1 MESTQQEL
9 RILVVEDEPDI
20 REMLL
25 ASLSGEAE
33 VEAAADGHEALAKLA
48 AGLSPSVIL
57 LDLRMPGLSGEGVL
71 QALARLPVRP
81 PVVTMSACS
90 RPPPGGAVAHLAKPF
105 SLCEAVDVL
114 RRACC
119 RGAPAP
125 LQAPAEA

>member
-1 MESTQQEL
+1 MDSTQQEL
-9 RILVVEDEPDI
+9 RILVVEDEPEI

-25 ASLSGEAE
+25 ASLSCDAE
-33 VEAAADGHEALAKLA
+33 VEAAADGHEALALLA

-71 QALARLPVRP
+71 AALERLPDRP

-90 RPPPGGAVAHLAKPF
+90 HPPPAGAVAHLAKPF
-105 SLCEAVDVL
+105 SLREAVDVL

-119 RGAPAP
+119 CGRAEPLPAPAP
-125 LQAPAEA
+125 A